1 MAFLDFITNRNAAPQ
16 QPVAQTPQ
24 PEAPAARSIESLPEN
39 VKAAAVEAAR
49 PAAEIAGKGAT
60 PKDAPVQP
68 QATPAPGRGRA
79 LGLERETIYRQKE
92 MPK

>member
-16 QPVAQTPQ
+16 QPVAPAPQ
-24 PEAPAARSIESLPEN
+24 PDAPAARSIERLPEN

-49 PAAEIAGKGAT
+49 PTAELAGKGSV
-60 PKDAPVQP
+60 PQDAPVQP

-79 LGLERETIYRQKE
+79 LGLER
-92 MPK
+92 